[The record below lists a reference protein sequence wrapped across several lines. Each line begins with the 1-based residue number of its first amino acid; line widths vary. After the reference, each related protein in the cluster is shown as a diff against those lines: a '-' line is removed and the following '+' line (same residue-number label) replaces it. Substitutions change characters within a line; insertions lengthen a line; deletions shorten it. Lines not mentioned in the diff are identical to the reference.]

1 MSAVVSEEITM
12 IDKKKENKAV
22 ETIPDNQS
30 VVIKFTSQI
39 WIIFLTMI
47 IIFDH
52 ISIDLILMHRIY

>member
-47 IIFDH
+47 IIFDQT
-52 ISIDLILMHRIY
+52 